1 MQDKIGIYP
10 GTFDPITNGHVSVIE
25 RAAHMFDKVIL
36 AMAVNSKKVPLFSN
50 EERIEMARESL
61 KHIENVEVE
70 ITKTLMVDF
79 LREKGAV
86 ALIRGIRAVS
96 DFEYEFQI
104 ALMNKKLEENCNTI
118 FLMPDEKYTYLN
130 SSIIREL
137 ARYGQDLSDF
147 VHPFV
152 AEKLRQK
159 FIK

>member
-25 RAAHMFDKVIL
+25 RAAHMFDKVIV

-61 KHIENVEVE
+61 KHIENVEIE
-70 ITKTLMVDF
+70 ITNTLMVDF

-104 ALMNKKLEENCNTI
+104 ALMN
-118 FLMPDEKYTYLN
+118 
-130 SSIIREL
+130 
-137 ARYGQDLSDF
+137 
-147 VHPFV
+147 
-152 AEKLRQK
+152 
-159 FIK
+159 